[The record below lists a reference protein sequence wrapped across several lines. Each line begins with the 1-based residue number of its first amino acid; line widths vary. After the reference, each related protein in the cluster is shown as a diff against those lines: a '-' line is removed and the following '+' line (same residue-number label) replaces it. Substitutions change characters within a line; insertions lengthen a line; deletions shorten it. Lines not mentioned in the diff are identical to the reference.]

1 MKQIYAL
8 VILLLIGIGNGCNDD
23 FMDRFPPDKLNDGNF
38 WSSENDLILYCNRL
52 YPEYLMSSFNG
63 KGNPVYS
70 ENIVADYVVTNPFQK
85 IPAGIHTIPTNA
97 GDGGWNWVNMRRINY
112 FLARYQKT
120 PVSQEIKNVYAGEIL
135 FFKAWDYF
143 DKIKRFGEVPWI
155 SSDLRTDSEE
165 LMAPRTS
172 RAALLDSVLATI
184 DKAILYLPEK
194 GKEKTDR
201 INKDMALHLKAR
213 MCLFEGT
220 FRKYHTELGL
230 DGNKFLENAADAS
243 GRLIQEGHYEI
254 YNTGNIR
261 EDYHDVFIE
270 MGQFTGKKAREVI
283 LQRKFVENELGH
295 NFLRYYNW
303 NNDYK
308 MGGTRALV
316 DLYLCK
322 DGLPISQ
329 SSLYRGNDS
338 IQVEFMDRDQRLRQ
352 TICYPN
358 EYILVPE
365 QNDYGIHLPNLP
377 GSTSDYGFCETGYW
391 FIKYWSFNPAEKDRG
406 PGTNP
411 KGIQAF
417 ILFRYAETLLIH
429 AEAMAELGRCDQA
442 VVDKT
447 INVLRNRVG
456 MAPMQISSLVKD
468 SKSDFP
474 ELPVLL
480 DEVRRER
487 TVELAFEFLRRDDLV
502 RWKAGKLYEKKP
514 LGMKFWQYM
523 YPKKNNAGEYTT
535 RVGKNIFVD
544 SGGFLDPHQK
554 QLPGGRI
561 FEEPKHYYFP
571 IPIEDL
577 TLNPN
582 LVQSP
587 GWGTP

>member
-8 VILLLIGIGNGCNDD
+8 VIVLLIGINGCNDD
-23 FMDRFPPDKLNDGNF
+23 FMDRFPPDKLNDGTF
-38 WSSENDLILYCNRL
+38 WSTEKDLILYCNRL
-52 YPEYLMSSFNG
+52 YPEYIMKSANG
-63 KGNPVYS
+63 KGNWVYS
-70 ENIVADYVVTNPFQK
+70 ENINSDYVVTNPFQK

-97 GDGGWNWVNMRRINY
+97 GDGGWDWVNMRRINY

-155 SSDLRTDSEE
+155 SSDLGTDSEE
-165 LMAPRTS
+165 LMAPRTP

-184 DKAILYLPEK
+184 DKAIQYLPEK

-230 DGNKFLENAADAS
+230 DGTKFLENAADAS
-243 GRLIQEGHYEI
+243 GRLIQEGHYKI

-261 EDYHDVFIE
+261 EDYHDVFIS
-270 MGQFTGKKAREVI
+270 MGQFTGEKAREVI
-283 LQRKFVENELGH
+283 LQRKFVENILGH

-303 NNDYK
+303 NNEHK

-329 SSLYRGNDS
+329 SPLYRGNDS

-352 TICYPN
+352 TISYPN
-358 EYILVPE
+358 EYLWFPE
-365 QNDYGIHLPNLP
+365 HNGLGVKMPYLP
-377 GSTSDYGFCETGYW
+377 GASSDYGFCETGYW
-391 FIKYWSFNPAEKDRG
+391 FIKYWSFNVAEKDKG
-406 PGTNP
+406 SGANP
-411 KGIQAF
+411 SGIQAF
-417 ILFRYAETLLIH
+417 IIFRYAETLLIH

-487 TVELAFEFLRRDDLV
+487 TVELAFEFLRRDDLI

-523 YPKKNNAGEYTT
+523 YPKKDDAGAYTT
-535 RVGKNIFVD
+535 LVGKNIFVD
-544 SGGFLDPHQK
+544 QDGFLDPHQK

-587 GWGTP
+587 GW